1 MQRKFSPKLKI
12 VFLIFLLSMIIT
24 LISTLPVP
32 MTTLTLPFPTPQS
45 GNIQYPQREIVI
57 TLPQEIRRGDK
68 AEVLLSINTP
78 ERTFED
84 DLTSYFKDYHVVIE
98 TKLDLNGTVAL
109 PAGTQTQP
117 MLQDQSIHFKWN
129 ILSDNIGEKE
139 GTLWVY
145 LNLLPI
151 SDDSPQQYALLAKPI
166 KIACV
171 DFWGIAAKT
180 LRWIGLLGGAV
191 SACWLISLLIKK
203 IK

>member
-1 MQRKFSPKLKI
+1 
-12 VFLIFLLSMIIT
+12 MIIT

-32 MTTLTLPFPTPQS
+32 QTTLTLPFPTPQS
-45 GNIQYPQREIVI
+45 GNIQHPQREIVI

-129 ILSDNIGEKE
+129 ILSDNIGEKV

-151 SDDSPQQYALLAKPI
+151 NDDAPQQYALLARPI

-171 DFWGIAAKT
+171 DFWGIDAKT

-203 IK
+203 N